1 MEYEWV
7 VFYFYAPSPNTSQ
20 FATRSVNVSHL
31 CPHFLTIV
39 RKWGQV
45 SNLLSSNYKP
55 SLKLQVDMI
64 NP

>member
-39 RKWGQV
+39 RKWGHKF
-45 SNLLSSNYKP
+45 LICYP
-55 SLKLQVDMI
+55 SITSLH
-64 NP
+64 